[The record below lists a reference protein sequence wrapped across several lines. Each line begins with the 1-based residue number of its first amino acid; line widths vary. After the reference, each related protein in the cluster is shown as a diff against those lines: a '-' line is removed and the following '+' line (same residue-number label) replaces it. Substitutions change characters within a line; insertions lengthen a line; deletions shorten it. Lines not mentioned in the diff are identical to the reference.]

1 MKNLLMLGAIVA
13 GTTFFASAD
22 TAKAE
27 HCRYNGYRSSYGSR
41 YYSPRSYSFGY
52 YSSPRHYGSHHGY
65 GNRYP
70 RYNYGHHYGHRYG
83 GSGFYVGGR
92 NFSFG
97 FHR

>member
-1 MKNLLMLGAIVA
+1 MKNLLMLGALVA
-13 GTTFFASAD
+13 GTSFFASAD

-41 YYSPRSYSFGY
+41 YYSPRSYSYGY
-52 YSSPRHYGSHHGY
+52 SSSPRYHGSHHGY
-65 GNRYP
+65 GYSHHNFGRSY
-70 RYNYGHHYGHRYG
+70 YGHHYG
-83 GSGFYVGGR
+83 GSGIYIRGR